1 MVSGFTEHLIMF
13 AFGYGGDG
21 FGAIFGESWDLKK
34 KKRLAVFAYLENM
47 FVKIDLH
54 AF

>member
-13 AFGYGGDG
+13 AFGYGGDC

-34 KKRLAVFAYLENM
+34 TLAMFAYLENL